1 MLMLVLKLNA
11 GSFGECLFL
20 SLMLVLNVM
29 LVLKVSVGSFG
40 E

>member
-20 SLMLVLNVM
+20 SLMLVLNVN
-29 LVLKVSVGSFG
+29 VGS
-40 E
+40 